1 MLMQVLA
8 DQSHHLAFLHDA
20 ETAGVEWAG
29 LNFSCDLMKTM
40 YDVMTALTRP
50 GAFPIMT
57 NVYAHH
63 RQPLEPLDRYASYKA
78 TD

>member
-50 GAFPIMT
+50 GAFPMFMLV
-57 NVYAHH
+57 N
-63 RQPLEPLDRYASYKA
+63 S
-78 TD
+78 